1 MNKVARKNVLL
12 WKANIF
18 SPPLVT
24 LKYNNTMLHSE
35 YKFGEVHV
43 LANQIQVLEDHPQFH
58 RIFENDNGGVVLL
71 ALKKGQKLNEHLA
84 PAELMVNV
92 IEGSIEFTMI
102 DNPHTINTGEF
113 MLIGEG
119 VPHSVVA
126 KADSK
131 VMFIKI
137 KA

>member
-1 MNKVARKNVLL
+1 M
-12 WKANIF
+12 IE
-18 SPPLVT
+18 T
-24 LKYNNTMLHSE
+24 E

-43 LANQIQVLEDHPQFH
+43 LADQIQSADDHAQFH
-58 RIFENDNGGVVLL
+58 RIFENTNGGVVLL
-71 ALKKGQKLNEHLA
+71 ALKEGQSLATHVA

-102 DNPHTINTGEF
+102 DKPHTINAGEF
-113 MLIGEG
+113 MLVGEG

-131 VMFIKI
+131 VMLIKV

>member
-1 MNKVARKNVLL
+1 
-12 WKANIF
+12 
-18 SPPLVT
+18 
-24 LKYNNTMLHSE
+24 MLETE

-43 LANQIQVLEDHPQFH
+43 LADQIQSAEDHPQFH
-58 RIFENDNGGVVLL
+58 RIFENTNGGVVLL
-71 ALKKGQKLNEHLA
+71 ALKAGQKLAEHLA

-92 IEGSIEFTMI
+92 IEGSIEFTVI
-102 DNPHTINTGEF
+102 DKPHTLNAGEF
-113 MLIGEG
+113 MLVGEG

-131 VMFIKI
+131 VMLVKV

>member
-1 MNKVARKNVLL
+1 
-12 WKANIF
+12 
-18 SPPLVT
+18 
-24 LKYNNTMLHSE
+24 MLETE

-43 LANQIQVLEDHPQFH
+43 LASQIQLAEDHPQFH
-58 RIFENDNGGVVLL
+58 RIFENANGGVVLL
-71 ALKKGQKLNEHLA
+71 ALKAGQKLDEHLA

-102 DNPHTINTGEF
+102 DKPHTINVGEF
-113 MLIGEG
+113 MLVGAG

-131 VMFIKI
+131 VMLVKV